1 MGSTGCEPDEIQEI
15 KRQWEGAYNS
25 CVGPPRMERNYS
37 LVTINYKKNGKSV
50 NKK

>member
-25 CVGPPRMERNYS
+25 CVGPPRMEREDARLFFCVYR
-37 LVTINYKKNGKSV
+37 VARM
-50 NKK
+50 